1 MSYRKVLLF
10 TLSLV
15 FGCSAMGSGEPGRSL
30 RSNPESYR
38 QKLDAALLA
47 DLQRF
52 ESGAEADRPVETLIR
67 TRARIT
73 PEERSMIEERG
84 GKIGSIM
91 GDVLTATIPVRA
103 LPDVAGLDFV
113 VFIEKA
119 KKPRL
124 R

>member
-30 RSNPESYR
+30 RNNPESYR
-38 QKLDAALLA
+38 QKLDAALLF
-47 DLQRF
+47 DVER
-52 ESGAEADRPVETLIR
+52 SGSDSELDRPVDVLIR

-73 PEERSMIEERG
+73 AEEKAIIEERG
-84 GKIGSIM
+84 GRIGSIT
-91 GDVLTATIPVRA
+91 GDVLTATIPVRM

-113 VFIEKA
+113 VFVEKA